1 MSLTA
6 PRSGRPVAWCSGLS
20 LLAVA
25 LLALLPF
32 ASAAAKKAAPVE
44 VKRVELKGLQGRIS
58 ALQRDLAKAEE
69 NRAEAT
75 DQLKETESGIS
86 DINRSLRVLGEKRE
100 QTEAGVAALEAQARQ
115 LETGIAAQQAQL
127 GRLLYR
133 QYVAGETDALRLVLS
148 GADPNQVARDLH
160 YLDLLAAARAD
171 LLRQLRATLA
181 SKERLRQEA
190 QAKREELLAIE
201 QRRSQERAALVKQQ
215 RAHQEILGRLATRI
229 KAQKSEMDSLKRNE
243 KRLGALIAGLA
254 RIVAR
259 PSAHPRPSQKKAVQE
274 PDSSFSG
281 NFAKQK
287 GRLHLPLRG
296 ELEKRFGSPRGE
308 GGGTWKGLFIR
319 AAEGTEVHALAP
331 GRVVFADWLRG
342 FGNLIIVDH
351 GDAFLSVYGNNQSL
365 LRQVGDSVKGGDTLA
380 TVGSSG
386 GNPEA
391 GLYFE
396 IRNKGQPID
405 PGPWLSRR

>member
-1 MSLTA
+1 M
-6 PRSGRPVAWCSGLS
+6 
-20 LLAVA
+20 

-32 ASAAAKKAAPVE
+32 GASGAKKSPPVE
-44 VKRVELKGLQGRIS
+44 VKRVELKDLRGRIT
-58 ALQRDLAKAEE
+58 ALQRELARAEE

-86 DINRSLRVLGEKRE
+86 DINRGLRDLGEARGRA
-100 QTEAGVAALEAQARQ
+100 EAGVADLEAQARQ
-115 LETGIAAQQAQL
+115 LETRIAAQQGQL

-133 QYVAGETDALRLVLS
+133 QYVAGQADALHLVLS

-171 LLRQLRATLA
+171 LLRKLRATLA
-181 SKERLRQEA
+181 SKAHLRQEA

-201 QRRSQERAALVKQQ
+201 QRRGQERAALVKQQ
-215 RAHQEILGRLATRI
+215 RAHQEILARLATRI
-229 KAQKSEMDSLKRNE
+229 KTQRAEMDILKRNE

-259 PSAHPRPSQKKAVQE
+259 PTARPHPLHRTAASNTG
-274 PDSSFSG
+274 SGFSG
-281 NFAKQK
+281 DFAKLRGK
-287 GRLHLPLRG
+287 LRLPLAG
-296 ELEKRFGSPRGE
+296 ELDKRFGAPRGE
-308 GGGTWKGLFIR
+308 GAGTWKGLFIR

-365 LRQVGDSVKGGDTLA
+365 LRQVGDSVKGGETLA

-386 GNPEA
+386 GNPQS

-396 IRNKGQPID
+396 IRKRGQPID